1 MPDSNRPG
9 RAPRRSSS
17 RGMRW
22 PRHPPP
28 AVVVV
33 GARVPRLLPPL
44 AGAWTRPAWF
54 PTPPRL
60 QWTRPLRSSAHPPS
74 PSASWFGPRIK
85 DTQAQGALGA
95 ENVCSRVCQPVR
107 AALAHAGKYLVLFF
121 YPLDF
126 TFVCPTEIIAFSE
139 HAEDFRK
146 LGCEVL
152 GVSVD
157 SQFTHLAWINTPR
170 KEGGLGPLNIPLVA
184 DVTRSLSEDYGV
196 LKEDEGIAYR
206 GLFIIDGKGVLR
218 QITVND
224 LPVGRSVDEVLRL
237 VQAFQYTDEHGEVCP
252 AGWKPGSDTIKPN
265 VDDSKEYF
273 SKHN

>member
-1 MPDSNRPG
+1 MTSGNAHIGKP
-9 RAPRRSSS
+9 APEFQAT
-17 RGMRW
+17 
-22 PRHPPP
+22 
-28 AVVVV
+28 AVVD
-33 GARVPRLLPPL
+33 GAFKEVKL
-44 AGAWTRPAWF
+44 
-54 PTPPRL
+54 
-60 QWTRPLRSSAHPPS
+60 SDY
-74 PSASWFGPRIK
+74 K
-85 DTQAQGALGA
+85 
-95 ENVCSRVCQPVR
+95 
-107 AALAHAGKYLVLFF
+107 GKYLVLFF

-139 HAEDFRK
+139 RAEEFHK
-146 LGCEVL
+146 LDCDVL

-170 KEGGLGPLNIPLVA
+170 KEGGLGPLNIPLLA
-184 DVTRSLSEDYGV
+184 DVTRSLSRDYGV

-218 QITVND
+218 QITIND
-224 LPVGRSVDEVLRL
+224 LPVGRSVDEALRL

-252 AGWKPGSDTIKPN
+252 AGWMPGSDTIKPS